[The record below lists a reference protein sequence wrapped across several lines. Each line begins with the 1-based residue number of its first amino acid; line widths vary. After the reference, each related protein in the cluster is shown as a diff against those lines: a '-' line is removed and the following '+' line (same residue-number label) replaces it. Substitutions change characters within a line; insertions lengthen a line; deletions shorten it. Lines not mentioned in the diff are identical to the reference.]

1 VVFLTDHND
10 CVERR
15 AYAWR
20 FSLRGALLEI
30 IAPNLAPPGHANS
43 GNLQPALVKLVL
55 LGRFAGR
62 GGSIYEQYVAAFR
75 LLGSLMQKLTVA
87 QFPEWYQI
95 IRELL

>member
-1 VVFLTDHND
+1 MFLTDHNE

-75 LLGSLMQKLTVA
+75 LLGSQSYGKVDCRAISGMV
-87 QFPEWYQI
+87 PDYP
-95 IRELL
+95 